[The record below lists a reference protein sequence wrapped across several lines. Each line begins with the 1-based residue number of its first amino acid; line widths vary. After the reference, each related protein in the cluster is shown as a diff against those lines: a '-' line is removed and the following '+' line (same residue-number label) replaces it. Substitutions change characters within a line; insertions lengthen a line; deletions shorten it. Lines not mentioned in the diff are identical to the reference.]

1 MGVGH
6 IHSLLNAKIG
16 AKWRRRAKIIFVN
29 LFYYLVYFCY
39 YLWVLLYFLVLF
51 MGLAVLFQL
60 IFTFIYS
67 TFSKKFSVSAIE
79 ANLKQTFIMAF
90 FPLLWQVYLLH
101 KCNHVYP
108 KYILLEIQ
116 FYFSLVWTCVK
127 FFFKFKHWPLTW
139 VTIRLRVNNIF
150 FFFFSSYFGF
160 FFFPFM
166 VSLSFILV
174 TINIFAILFLMVE

>member
-16 AKWRRRAKIIFVN
+16 AKWRRGAKIIFVN

-51 MGLAVLFQL
+51 MGLAILFQL

-150 FFFFSSYFGF
+150 FFFLF
-160 FFFPFM
+160 FLFWLFIFPFYGK
-166 VSLSFILV
+166 FILY
-174 TINIFAILFLMVE
+174 IS